1 MTMHYSDP
9 KRATDPHSLPDL
21 EVWQDDEATCL
32 NLTCDWSGP
41 ACMADDGCPDCRR
54 NTIQVEPSGW
64 WYWSCLPGC
73 LPDGDPMGPFDTEEE
88 ALEDARSG
96 PSKRPG
102 PKRPSATV
110 TMTPASSRSRWPSS
124 GAACGAAGSEPA
136 QAARAALGP
145 LMEVPEP

>member
-1 MTMHYSDP
+1 MEEPTMTMHYSDP

-88 ALEDARSG
+88 ALEDARSD
-96 PSKRPG
+96 
-102 PKRPSATV
+102 
-110 TMTPASSRSRWPSS
+110 
-124 GAACGAAGSEPA
+124 CLDEELSEEMDRA
-136 QAARAALGP
+136 IQAARAEAAQCYGHYDASI
-145 LMEVPEP
+145 EPVTLAEQWRSIRSRGI